1 MTDLEQQ
8 YLNLAVIEQKK
19 YKEISEILGI
29 SMSEVSKYW
38 EQLKTQRE
46 QLSTI
51 RKIWKSKYDNP
62 KTTETFWEF
71 KEWFD
76 TVEKKCFYC
85 GITENQIDELFV
97 KDNKLTKRNRGR
109 KLEIERLSPNEPYS
123 KTDNLVLS
131 CYWCNNAKTDTFT
144 AEEFKEVGTVIGKI
158 WNKRLSE

>member
-76 TVEKKCFYC
+76 TVEKNVF
-85 GITENQIDELFV
+85 TV
-97 KDNKLTKRNRGR
+97 ASR
-109 KLEIERLSPNEPYS
+109 KI
-123 KTDNLVLS
+123 K
-131 CYWCNNAKTDTFT
+131 
-144 AEEFKEVGTVIGKI
+144 
-158 WNKRLSE
+158 

>member
-1 MTDLEQQ
+1 MMTDLEQQ
-8 YLNLAVIEQKK
+8 YLNLAVIELKK
-19 YKEISEILGI
+19 YNEISEILGT
-29 SMSEVSKYW
+29 SMNEVSKYW

-46 QLSTI
+46 QLSAI

-76 TVEKKCFYC
+76 TVEKKSFYC

-109 KLEIERLSPNEPYS
+109 KLEIERLSQMNHTQKRTILYYHAIGVIMQKLIPS
-123 KTDNLVLS
+123 QQKNLR
-131 CYWCNNAKTDTFT
+131 K
-144 AEEFKEVGTVIGKI
+144 
-158 WNKRLSE
+158 